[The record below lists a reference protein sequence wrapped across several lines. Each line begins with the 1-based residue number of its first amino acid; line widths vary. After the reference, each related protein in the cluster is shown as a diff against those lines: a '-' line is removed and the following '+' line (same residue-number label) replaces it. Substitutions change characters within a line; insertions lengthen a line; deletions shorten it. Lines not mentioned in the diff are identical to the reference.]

1 MHNFRYSSSGRYA
14 PQRKDLGARQLPS
27 PRRWMIDKVVQQ
39 HACVASVK
47 DIRRHPFPQWRLGGR
62 LLEHVLEPV
71 GVTKAVRIAL
81 GRSML
86 THLTD
91 DSILLLYQEET
102 EFLLRN
108 AQEEMQPGDG
118 NDRLPKD

>member
-1 MHNFRYSSSGRYA
+1 
-14 PQRKDLGARQLPS
+14 
-27 PRRWMIDKVVQQ
+27 MIDKVVQQ

-47 DIRRHPFPQWRLGGR
+47 DIRRHPSSQWRLGGR
-62 LLEHVLEPV
+62 LLEHVPEPV
-71 GVTKAVRIAL
+71 GVTKAMRIAL

-86 THLTD
+86 KHLTD